1 MYLLSTCTVLHAS
14 HLECA
19 AGAPGGNG
27 DSKVHE
33 HLKHNR
39 LVATSQAADGTAKL
53 TLERIWVPKK
63 CNAETSLLTECILIL
78 FACARTRIHTHTH
91 THAPHAQDFMY
102 LKAAD
107 NDRVIAFQMLAP
119 LFDGPL
125 SVSKAFR
132 ATIILIPRLLG
143 LRAVVRT

>member
-1 MYLLSTCTVLHAS
+1 MHIALIRMCAHA
-14 HLECA
+14 
-19 AGAPGGNG
+19 
-27 DSKVHE
+27 
-33 HLKHNR
+33 
-39 LVATSQAADGTAKL
+39 
-53 TLERIWVPKK
+53 
-63 CNAETSLLTECILIL
+63 
-78 FACARTRIHTHTH
+78 HTHTH
-91 THAPHAQDFMY
+91 THVPHAQDFMY